1 MREAL
6 AEPGEN
12 ARIGGVRDCTRRIPR
27 RPSAILRS
35 CHRHAGGPIRSR
47 RSGPWCLP
55 LPELGAGSHHLPPL
69 ATKVQNGA
77 GNPSEREK
85 TPWRIGSRSSPGRA
99 AALAGRRRSHFA
111 RTVGPSHCWDGG
123 RTRWKKPRASPT
135 GGKTLPLPT
144 DVADPDQVI
153 AAFAAVKEKFGRV
166 DMLFNNAGGNVPST
180 NFGDF
185 TWEMWRRVV
194 AVNLDAMFMCANQAF
209 RMMRDQTPRGGR
221 IINNGS
227 ISAHVPRPGSVAY
240 TSTKHGVTGLTK
252 SIALDGRQYDICSGQ
267 IDIGNA
273 ATPMTARSTNGQM
286 QPYGQMAVEARMD
299 VNHVGQ
305 QVAFMANLPL
315 ESNIQFVTIMATK
328 MPFIGRG

>member
-1 MREAL
+1 MAREFIGR
-6 AEPGEN
+6 GEN
-12 ARIGGVRDCTRRIPR
+12 TMTDRVAVIT
-27 RPSAILRS
+27 
-35 CHRHAGGPIRSR
+35 
-47 RSGPWCLP
+47 
-55 LPELGAGSHHLPPL
+55 GAGS
-69 ATKVQNGA
+69 G
-77 GNPSEREK
+77 
-85 TPWRIGSRSSPGRA
+85 IGRA
-99 AALAGRRRSHFA
+99 SALALCKDGWSVALLGRRKDA
-111 RTVGPSHCWDGG
+111 LEETAGL
-123 RTRWKKPRASPT
+123 AT

-144 DVADPDQVI
+144 DVSDPDQVI

-252 SIALDGRQYDICSGQ
+252 SIALDGREFDICSGQ

-299 VNHVGQ
+299 VAHVGA

-328 MPFIGRG
+328 MPFVGRG